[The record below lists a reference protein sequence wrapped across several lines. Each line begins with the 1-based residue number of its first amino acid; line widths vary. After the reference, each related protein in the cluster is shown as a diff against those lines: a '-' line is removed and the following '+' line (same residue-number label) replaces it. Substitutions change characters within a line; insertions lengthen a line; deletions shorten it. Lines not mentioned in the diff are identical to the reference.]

1 MDRLRFDIDDSDEFE
16 AARDRLVDEYAAWLR
31 ANRGPSDH
39 ELADDIG
46 VFLDWRWSYSSG
58 ELDRYAPG
66 ELHEFF
72 VEWCPRKLS
81 APPEIIV
88 DLSRSVSGFMEFMA
102 ATDRLD
108 GGPGAAARLIVTTEE
123 LVPEAM
129 AAMADPANFG
139 MAKSLFGSA
148 LSDAIEGAG
157 SDEELQAILEQAMTE
172 FNALPEDE
180 RRAATDRFVQPPQM
194 LRELPFLN
202 IAPRPDEVA
211 ASAAS
216 APVLERFARL
226 RQRLTADGRTG
237 FPVDEDGE
245 LELEDALEL
254 ARALETGDVIDPTI
268 GDRTI
273 PTEASSELIGV
284 SAMIAWAELAGATE
298 VEEGEDAD
306 VMIPSGSWDDLSP
319 LEQTEQAFEALVDV
333 GPLAL
338 RGVGAPGMEEIE
350 ELLDD
355 GVLHWMAMLLPQRAA
370 APFEFILD
378 VATEAARHRIDPR
391 ADATLARFLP
401 TIVHRHV
408 STILDALVVAGVL
421 AWNDR
426 ELHQSPA
433 MMDLYDGGELELTP
447 LGRHLLPRFLDRAGY
462 SVRTVDDPFA
472 VPADDLLEL
481 LMTSDLEPAELA
493 QGWWADRPDD
503 ERVRA
508 VVDAILAATEAERRI
523 AGFAALG
530 RLGRPEVA
538 APMVRQLLDSPVAG
552 HAALFLLE
560 HGLAT
565 EDEVG
570 EFYDEGPLIDILAT
584 VTRDPEVM
592 VRLFLKAGDRPGG
605 AEALLRSMWRQPAA
619 ETAMVLET
627 LGRHLP
633 DKRLAKA
640 ARKALVQHRSWMA
653 DPNR

>member
-31 ANRGPSDH
+31 SNRGPSDH
-39 ELADDIG
+39 ELADEIG

-66 ELHEFF
+66 DLHEFF
-72 VEWCPRKLS
+72 LEWCPRKLS

-88 DLSRSVSGFMEFMA
+88 DLSRSVSGFIEFMA

-108 GGPGAAARLIVTTEE
+108 GGPGAAARLIVATEE

-157 SDEELQAILEQAMTE
+157 SDEELQEILDRAMTE
-172 FNALPEDE
+172 FNALPDDE
-180 RRAATDRFVQPPQM
+180 RRAATDRFVQPPPM

-211 ASAAS
+211 ASAAI
-216 APVLERFARL
+216 APVLERFGRL
-226 RQRLTADGRTG
+226 RERLTADGRSG
-237 FPVDEDGE
+237 LPVDEEGE
-245 LELEDALEL
+245 LGLDDAIEL
-254 ARALETGDVIDPTI
+254 ARLLRTGDVIDPTI
-268 GDRTI
+268 DGRTI
-273 PTEASSELIGV
+273 PTETSSELLGV
-284 SAMIAWAELAGATE
+284 MSTIAWAELAGAVEVVDEVMVPTE
-298 VEEGEDAD
+298 SWTGRTALDA
-306 VMIPSGSWDDLSP
+306 
-319 LEQTEQAFEALVDV
+319 TEAAFEALVDV

-338 RGVGAPGMEEIE
+338 RGVGAPGMQEIE

-355 GVLHWMAMLLPQRAA
+355 GVLHWMAMLLPSRAA
-370 APFEFILD
+370 APFEFILE

-391 ADATLARFLP
+391 ADTTLARFLP

-426 ELHQSPA
+426 ELHESPA

-472 VPADDLLEL
+472 VPAADLLEL

-508 VVDAILAATEAERRI
+508 VVDAILATTEADRRI

-530 RLGRPEVA
+530 RLGRPEMT

-560 HGLAT
+560 HGLAS

-605 AEALLRSMWRQPAA
+605 AEGLLRSMWRQPAA